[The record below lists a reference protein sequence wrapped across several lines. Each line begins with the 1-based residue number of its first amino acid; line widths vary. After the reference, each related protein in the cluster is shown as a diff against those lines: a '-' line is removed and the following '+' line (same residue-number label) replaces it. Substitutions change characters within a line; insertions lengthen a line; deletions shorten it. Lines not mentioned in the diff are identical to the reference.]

1 MTTPKLPPY
10 VPPTSGLGRASASQ
24 LNNRSTTT
32 TERVLSV
39 AGFGM
44 RVPVIWGE
52 DRVGGVYLA
61 GPIVDT
67 NGGLCMA
74 LAWSIGEPYGIEGV
88 QSLMIDGAVATH
100 QGSGNTQLYIQH
112 YDGTQTTVD
121 SMLAARFTGFADKFE
136 GIAYSAIRVPS
147 RATGGIPTIEA
158 LVRGRKILDPRTAT
172 VAWSR
177 NPGLVINDIVT
188 NANWGFGRPIR
199 GVNAV
204 ADRCDTLVS
213 GSARCQ
219 LNLTLVS
226 ADTEE
231 GILGL
236 LSTYAECLYE
246 FDGDGVLVVPD
257 APVDAPA
264 MSLTLSEIQQGT
276 LRMSGLSLE
285 TAPTAVTVE
294 YIVPSGGTAAWPSDT
309 ETARLPGVAEGLV
322 EELSS
327 DVSLPG
333 IRRAAEASRKAWLRL
348 NRLQI
353 PGEIAWQMFDNG
365 IIPEKGDVIAM
376 PDARGMTSIWVRV
389 MSKQMLKG
397 DGNRLAYQFTAEI
410 YSASVYDDHDEPTG
424 VLLPVGAIVPLYTG
438 DIPTGWERWTA
449 GDGKWLRGA
458 ATAGTTGGT
467 TSATIS
473 GNTDPAGGHTGTGF
487 ANGLVPDPVGIYLNV
502 PIGPQAIPDHVH
514 TMSSTFAIGTTVAPV
529 SRRLRMIKKTGTDDQ
544 LPPNAGFLAI
554 GPLLGSLI
562 SEVNDFNGRLLVS
575 SDAPANFGV
584 TYPRTVTITSG
595 QVPGHMHG
603 ALVRASLPPGAEI
616 VYPNTESPPHQHSG
630 GYSSNFTPRAR
641 NVALY
646 VATASTDV
654 IAGAVIGWEGGA
666 VPSGWRV
673 CTELNDAYLR
683 FTSSAEAGSLSGNN
697 TITITGTSFLAGE
710 HGHKGTSDF
719 ASGQNSLS
727 HGDTQPGHS
736 HNVNISGAA
745 VLPFH
750 TLIFLEY
757 TGAS

>member
-121 SMLAARFTGFADKFE
+121 PMLAARFTGFADKFE

-236 LSTYAECLYE
+236 ISTYAECLYE

-410 YSASVYDDHDEPTG
+410 YSSSVYDDHDEPTG

-438 DIPTGWERWTA
+438 DIPAGWERWTA

-467 TSATIS
+467 ATATVS
-473 GNTDPAGGHTGTGF
+473 GDSSENGAHTGTTAALGMVPDAAGSQYSDLGSTNAGGHKHGVSFTV
-487 ANGLVPDPVGIYLNV
+487 N
-502 PIGPQAIPDHVH
+502 
-514 TMSSTFAIGTTVAPV
+514 IGTNQAPV
-529 SRRLRMIKKTGTDDQ
+529 SRRMRMIKKTGSADQ
-544 LPPNAGFLAI
+544 LPPNAGFLAL
-554 GPLLGSLI
+554 GPLLSTLV
-562 SEVNDFNGRLLVS
+562 SEVNDYNGRLLVS
-575 SDAPANFGV
+575 DATPASFGI
-584 TYPRTVTITSG
+584 TYPIMTSITSSSH
-595 QVPGHMHG
+595 PGHIHG
-603 ALVRASLPPGAEI
+603 LLTRTSLPAGASI
-616 VYPNTESPPHQHSG
+616 IHINRESPPHQHSG
-630 GYSSNFTPRAR
+630 NLPINLRPKSR

-654 IAGAVIGWEGGA
+654 IPGAVIGWEGGDPPA
-666 VPSGWRV
+666 GWRI
-673 CTELNDAYLR
+673 CTELHDEFIR
-683 FTSSAEAGSLSGNN
+683 FTSAAEAGVESGDNSLTLSGNLN
-697 TITITGTSFLAGE
+697 TAGE
-710 HGHKGTSDF
+710 HNHPVFLAFG
-719 ASGQNSLS
+719 SGVRAIF
-727 HGDTQPGHS
+727 HEDMQPAHLHS
-736 HNVNISGAA
+736 VNLQAPA